1 MTRLRFSADIYSGH
15 GQALLARG
23 VALAAACV
31 RLGLETPVQGTARL
45 FASNATGLI
54 VKLPGWTYPAVID
67 TVAGEVQFDN
77 YGGAWG
83 QQKELDRLLQAYA
96 VEKARIEARKLGHS
110 VTEQALADVTAGGEG
125 IDQLMSPPDYSKAG
139 FATPPSRH
147 GLTGRPLPGPETA
160 RTARFCRKGY
170 PDTPSRTRL
179 ARLGRR

>member
-1 MTRLRFSADIYSGH
+1 MIRLRFSADSYSGH
-15 GQALLARG
+15 GRALPRRG

-96 VEKARIEARKLGHS
+96 VEKARVEARKLGHS

-125 IDQLMSPPDYSKAG
+125 IDQLMSPPDRSKAG
-139 FATPPSRH
+139 FAFR
-147 GLTGRPLPGPETA
+147 
-160 RTARFCRKGY
+160 
-170 PDTPSRTRL
+170 
-179 ARLGRR
+179 RLGQKAISRAGNGPYGSFPLLELPRHPLKNASCAPQFA